1 MLGPPRGHEFGFLR
15 VQKTA
20 EEVEQDICGV
30 LERPSSILWWGAFL
44 LSITALAIGV
54 VAVVYQVRTGV
65 GTWGVNNTVGWA
77 FDITN
82 FVFWIGLGHAGT
94 FISAILLLFRQKWR
108 TSVSRAAEA
117 VTVFSVFCAALFP
130 VIHLGRPWLAFWMVP
145 YPNFRGPLWVN
156 FRSPL
161 VWDFFA
167 IGTYLTVSI
176 LFWYLGLLPDLA
188 SLRTRAKSGFRRK
201 VFSFL
206 SLGWNGS
213 LRTWKRY
220 ETVYLL
226 LAGLATALVISV
238 HSIVSWD
245 FAASLIP
252 GWHSTVF
259 PPYFVVGAIFS
270 GMAMVVTLVIITRTF
285 LGLHDYI
292 TARHVDV
299 MSKVLIFGSLVIGL
313 TYLVEGFFA
322 AFGTSEFEAYTY
334 YNRMVGTTSGL
345 FGAMVALNVLAPQLL
360 WYRRLRTNFFA
371 VLLVAVG
378 INVGMWIERFVIIVG
393 SLHRDF
399 LPASWTTYAPTSIE
413 IATLVGSFGLFFSLY
428 LVFCRWVP
436 VVSIFETKVVVRD
449 LERRAR
455 K

>member
-1 MLGPPRGHEFGFLR
+1 MRGSRSGHEPEFLR
-15 VQKTA
+15 GPKTLDQIDR
-20 EEVEQDICGV
+20 EICAV
-30 LERPSSILWWGAFL
+30 LDRPSSLYWWAAL
-44 LSITALAIGV
+44 VVSVTALV
-54 VAVVYQVRTGV
+54 VGTWAVVYQVRTGV

-94 FISAILLLFRQKWR
+94 FISAILLLLRQRWR

-117 VTVFSVFCAALFP
+117 VTIFSVICAALFP
-130 VIHLGRPWLAFWMVP
+130 LIHLGRPWLAFWMVP

-167 IGTYLTVSI
+167 IGTYLTVSV
-176 LFWYLGLLPDLA
+176 LFWYLGMLPDLA
-188 SLRTRAKSGFRRK
+188 SVRSRSRSRIRRR
-201 VFSFL
+201 VYSWL

-220 ETVYLL
+220 ETVYILV
-226 LAGLATALVISV
+226 AGLATALVISV

-245 FAASLIP
+245 FAASLVP

-270 GMAMVVTLVIITRTF
+270 GMAMVVFLVILTRSF
-285 LGLHDYI
+285 MGLHDYI
-292 TARHVDV
+292 TVRHVEV
-299 MSKVLIFGSLVIGL
+299 MSKVLIFGSLVLGL

-322 AFGTSEFEAYTY
+322 LLVASEAEAYTH
-334 YNRMVGTTSGL
+334 YNRMFGTTAGL
-345 FGAMVALNVLAPQLL
+345 FLAMVALNVLIPQAL
-360 WYRRLRTNFFA
+360 WIRAVRRNFFA
-371 VLLVAVG
+371 VLLVASGV
-378 INVGMWIERFVIIVG
+378 IVGMWIERFVIVVG
-393 SLHRDF
+393 ALHRDF
-399 LPASWTTYAPTSIE
+399 LPASWTTYTPTLIE
-413 IATLVGSFGLFFSLY
+413 VAELVGSVGLFLSLY

-436 VVSIFETKVVVRD
+436 VISIFETKAAVRD
-449 LERRAR
+449 LGRRQSE
-455 K
+455 